1 MEACTSKQWAILK
14 ITRCRTGGC
23 CEGLAWR
30 DRGVEHLQYF
40 HWLYYEHQLL
50 QLTRLGCNLQAKAT
64 SCFSGRLFFLF
75 CFSFDTTAQQRLD
88 GFSPSPT
95 DVFAL
100 LLVNGATPM
109 KIGPPIFG
117 GPKSPYYGAKIQTP
131 PSSNGRCAETRRKY
145 GKTKTTGITTISRL
159 GNP

>member
-64 SCFSGRLFFLF
+64 SCFSGRLFF
-75 CFSFDTTAQQRLD
+75 CFVFPLTRL
-88 GFSPSPT
+88 
-95 DVFAL
+95 L
-100 LLVNGATPM
+100 
-109 KIGPPIFG
+109 
-117 GPKSPYYGAKIQTP
+117 
-131 PSSNGRCAETRRKY
+131 SNGWTDFHHHQQTSLRCYWLMVLPPWKSVPQFLVDQKVHIMERKFRLHRLRTVAVRKRGGNV
-145 GKTKTTGITTISRL
+145 GKLKQL
-159 GNP
+159 V